1 MRLFGEPLRNLYEPR
16 TSGFRIYDFGNNT
29 YAAFRTIEKTTITR
43 VFSTLEECYAFL
55 KKNEQSI
62 LPETEA
68 SDQDSPLA
76 SWQNVLTV
84 SSK

>member
-55 KKNEQSI
+55 KKHHAL
-62 LPETEA
+62 LPDDVD